1 MLPSITSQW
10 MILRWHDFVSFRCF
24 NHFNRHKMT
33 PWHCFP
39 GNKTVFTGLAFPFPL
54 IFPLALKTPPLAEH
68 PPKTLPLPRQEKCS
82 DDKHL
87 NWDEIMMSSISRS
100 YGPWGESFSSTW
112 NSLEGQRHLHLR
124 DNKRIN
130 VHVPYFVCTVQAGIE
145 VVFSRILHPKL
156 PCIYKTACKLE
167 DKGLKVQE
175 FWRFQYPVC
184 ILHFASLET

>member
-33 PWHCFP
+33 PRNCFP

-112 NSLEGQRHLHLR
+112 NSLEGQRV
-124 DNKRIN
+124 K
-130 VHVPYFVCTVQAGIE
+130 PSWCTNACEYPSNDISTSE
-145 VVFSRILHPKL
+145 ITNESMCMCRILYVQYRQELKL
-156 PCIYKTACKLE
+156 FFPAFFTQNSPVYTKLLANLRIR
-167 DKGLKVQE
+167 G
-175 FWRFQYPVC
+175 
-184 ILHFASLET
+184 